1 MAYLIRTFNYPT
13 KVGEHI
19 TVPKSQDDNSYELDT
34 GIVFPQSGKPVIN
47 SANYNAHA
55 AVGFADPLFSL
66 FPVSTLASDSYG
78 KETIDDK
85 VKKLIEQYGDYYE
98 ALPDLLKRG
107 SLKQAI
113 EYANKVK
120 SDVAKHYSIDSDDW
134 GDFAVAELNK
144 DFPLKEKNKYSRL
157 LANLRGYGT
166 YHSDPNEYLKDPEYD
181 RPQHALIEAKIDD
194 IQKSADKIERESAES
209 DGPNEYRVKDYTV
222 KGLWTPR
229 QVDSV
234 IKKYYPD
241 YVPGVFDNLH
251 TDESRSK
258 DALDEII
265 SRDSNDI
272 LSDEHV
278 KSIIKDMNDVLNSTY
293 VGNIANVVNRRY

>member
-1 MAYLIRTFNYPT
+1 MAYLIRTFRDPVKT
-13 KVGEHI
+13 GEHI
-19 TVPKSQDDNSYELDT
+19 TVQDDDKEYNGYDTDT
-34 GIVFPQSGKPVIN
+34 GIVFPQSGRPVLN
-47 SANYNAHA
+47 AANYDAHA

-66 FPVSTLASDSYG
+66 FPVSTNSYD
-78 KETIDDK
+78 KSVDEK
-85 VKKLIEQYGDYYE
+85 VKKLIEQYGDYYD
-98 ALPDLLKRG
+98 ALPSLLKRG
-107 SLKQAI
+107 DLKQAI

-120 SDVAKHYSIDSDDW
+120 SDVAKINSFDEYDW

-157 LANLRGYGT
+157 LNNLRAYGP
-166 YHSDPNEYLKDPEYD
+166 YHNDPNEYLKDPEYD
-181 RPQHALIEAKIDD
+181 RPQHALIEAKIDN
-194 IQKSADKIERESAES
+194 IYKSADKIECKSAES

-222 KGLWTPR
+222 RGLWTPR

-241 YVPGVFDNLH
+241 YVPGRFSKLD

-265 SRDSNDI
+265 SKDSDDI
-272 LSDEHV
+272 LSDKCV
-278 KSIIKDMNDVLNSTY
+278 KSIIKDMNNVLNSKY
-293 VGNIANVVNRRY
+293 VGRIASIINRWY

>member
-1 MAYLIRTFNYPT
+1 MAYLIRTFRDPVKT
-13 KVGEHI
+13 GEHI
-19 TVPKSQDDNSYELDT
+19 TVQDDNKEYNSYDTDT
-34 GIVFPQSGKPVIN
+34 GIVFPQNGRPVLN
-47 SANYNAHA
+47 TADYDAHA

-66 FPVSTLASDSYG
+66 FPVSTNSY
-78 KETIDDK
+78 DK
-85 VKKLIEQYGDYYE
+85 SVDENVKNLIEQYGDYYD
-98 ALPDLLKRG
+98 ALPSLLKRG
-107 SLKQAI
+107 GLKQAI

-120 SDVAKHYSIDSDDW
+120 SDVAKINSFDEYDW

-157 LANLRGYGT
+157 LKNLRAYGP
-166 YHSDPNEYLKDPEYD
+166 YHNDPNEYLKDPEYD
-181 RPQHALIEAKIDD
+181 RPQHALIEAKIDN
-194 IQKSADKIERESAES
+194 IYKSADKIEHKSAES

-222 KGLWTPR
+222 RGLWTPR

-241 YVPGVFDNLH
+241 YVPGRFGKLD

-265 SRDSNDI
+265 SKDSDDI
-272 LSDEHV
+272 LSDKCV
-278 KSIIKDMNDVLNSTY
+278 KSIIKDMNNALNSKY
-293 VGNIANVVNRRY
+293 VGRIASIINRRY

>member
-1 MAYLIRTFNYPT
+1 MAYLIRTFRDPI
-13 KVGEHI
+13 KSGEHI
-19 TVPKSQDDNSYELDT
+19 TVQDDDKEHNSYDTDT
-34 GIVFPQSGKPVIN
+34 GIVFPQNGKSVLN
-47 SANYNAHA
+47 NAGYDAHA

-66 FPVSTLASDSYG
+66 FPVSTNDYYDKSV
-78 KETIDDK
+78 DDT
-85 VKKLIEQYGDYYE
+85 VKRLVEQYGDYYE
-98 ALPDLLKRG
+98 ALPSLLKRG

-120 SDVAKHYSIDSDDW
+120 SDTAKMYGFGEDDW
-134 GDFAVAELNK
+134 GDFVEAELKK

-157 LANLRGYGT
+157 LNNLRSYGP
-166 YHSDPNEYLKDPEYD
+166 YHNDPNEYLKDPEYD
-181 RPQHALIEAKIDD
+181 RPQHALIEAKVDNIY
-194 IQKSADKIERESAES
+194 KSADKVERKSAES

-222 KGLWTPR
+222 RGLWTPR

-241 YVPGVFDNLH
+241 YVPGRFGKLD

-265 SRDSNDI
+265 SMDSNNI
-272 LSDEHV
+272 LSDRRV
-278 KSIIKDMNDVLNSTY
+278 KSVIKDMNSILNSTY
-293 VGNIANVVNRRY
+293 IGNIASIVNRRY

>member
-1 MAYLIRTFNYPT
+1 MAYLIRTINYPT

-19 TVPKSQDDNSYELDT
+19 VVPNSQNNNSYETDT
-34 GIVFPQSGKPVIN
+34 GVVFPQNGKQVLN
-47 SANYNAHA
+47 DANYNAHA

-66 FPVSTLASDSYG
+66 FPISTNNYN
-78 KETIDDK
+78 KENVDDK
-85 VKKLIEQYGDYYE
+85 VKSLIERYGDYYE
-98 ALPDLLKRG
+98 ALPNLLKRG
-107 SLKQAI
+107 NLKQAI

-120 SDVAKHYSIDSDDW
+120 SDIAKDYGFDDYNW

-157 LANLRGYGT
+157 LNNLRAYGP
-166 YHSDPNEYLKDPEYD
+166 YHSNPNEYLKDPEYD
-181 RPQHALIEAKIDD
+181 RPQHALIEAKIDN
-194 IQKSADKIERESAES
+194 IQKAADKIERESAES

-222 KGLWTPR
+222 RGLWTPR
-229 QVDSV
+229 QVDSI

-241 YVPGVFDNLH
+241 YIPGAFDKLH

-278 KSIIKDMNDVLNSTY
+278 KNIIKNMNNVLNSTY
-293 VGNIANVVNRRY
+293 IGNIASLINRRY

>member
-1 MAYLIRTFNYPT
+1 LNA
-13 KVGEHI
+13 
-19 TVPKSQDDNSYELDT
+19 
-34 GIVFPQSGKPVIN
+34 
-47 SANYNAHA
+47 ANYNAHA

-66 FPVSTLASDSYG
+66 FPISTHSYG
-78 KETIDDK
+78 KENVNDK
-85 VKKLIEQYGDYYE
+85 VKSLIEQYGDYYE

-113 EYANKVK
+113 EYANKIK
-120 SDVAKHYSIDSDDW
+120 SDVAEDYGFDGEDW

-157 LANLRGYGT
+157 LENLRGYGP
-166 YHSDPNEYLKDPEYD
+166 YHHDPNEYSKDPEYD
-181 RPQHALIEAKIDD
+181 RPQHALIEAKIDN
-194 IQKSADKIERESAES
+194 IQKAADKIERESAEN

-229 QVDSV
+229 QVDDV

-241 YVPGVFDNLH
+241 YVPGVFNKLQ

-272 LSDEHV
+272 LSDEYV
-278 KSIIKDMNDVLNSTY
+278 KSIIKDMNNVLNSTH
-293 VGNIANVVNRRY
+293 VGSIANIINRRY